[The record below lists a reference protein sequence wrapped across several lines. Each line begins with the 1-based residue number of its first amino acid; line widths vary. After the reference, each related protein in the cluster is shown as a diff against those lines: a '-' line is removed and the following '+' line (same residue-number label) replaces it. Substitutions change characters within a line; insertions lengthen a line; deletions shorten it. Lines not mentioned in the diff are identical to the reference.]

1 VKTQIK
7 TIHIKIR
14 MEEYVMRVS
23 TKICLEK
30 EKKKHPHQQKTKK
43 KIPFETMCSMRLKSL
58 QLSFKAL
65 WSL

>member
-1 VKTQIK
+1 
-7 TIHIKIR
+7 

-23 TKICLEK
+23 TKNCLEK
-30 EKKKHPHQQKTKK
+30 EKKKNTHINKKTKK
-43 KIPFETMCSMRLKSL
+43 KIPLETMCSMRLKSL